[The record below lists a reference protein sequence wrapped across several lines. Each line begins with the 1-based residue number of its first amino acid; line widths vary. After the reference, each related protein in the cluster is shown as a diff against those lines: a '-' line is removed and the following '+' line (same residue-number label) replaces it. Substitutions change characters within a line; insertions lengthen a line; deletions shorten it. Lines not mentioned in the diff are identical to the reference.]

1 MSDTSRIAIP
11 AHVLDEIEQIWD
23 AGICKMDDIP
33 SVIDVATDAGFYELV
48 NWLTDDENRRL
59 YVQGV
64 RFSGF
69 EPEG

>member
-11 AHVLDEIEQIWD
+11 ARVLDEAEQIRD
-23 AGICKMDDIP
+23 AGICRMDDIP
-33 SVIDVATDAGFYELV
+33 SVIDAAKDAGFYELV

-64 RFSGF
+64 RFAGF